1 MKGNSKH
8 QRVVK
13 KTSQNGSKSSTINK
27 CKKSKKRYRGQG
39 R

>member
-1 MKGNSKH
+1 MKGNGKH

-13 KTSQNGSKSSTINK
+13 KTSQNGSKSSTLNK
-27 CKKSKKRYRGQG
+27 SRKSKKKYRGQG